1 MPEMVNKP
9 ESPRFNVSDTD
20 INEEEKTSVKIP
32 KSKEQT
38 PIKINEI
45 DFLTQ
50 DLSLEILM
58 NI

>member
-1 MPEMVNKP
+1 MINKP
-9 ESPRFNVSDTD
+9 ESPRFNVSDTN
-20 INEEEKTSVKIP
+20 IIEEEKMSMKIP

-50 DLSLEILM
+50 NLSLEILM